1 MLGKLKRRNSTSSTI
16 LSKLFL
22 FASMQE
28 MFGFFR
34 GFIGPGFILSDYTT
48 VAGTN
53 SLRIGHVE
61 AVRLRYRKS
70 GVVGGENEIVV
81 QKVIVQQ
88 ANVTIAAV
96 E

>member
-1 MLGKLKRRNSTSSTI
+1 
-16 LSKLFL
+16 
-22 FASMQE
+22 MQE